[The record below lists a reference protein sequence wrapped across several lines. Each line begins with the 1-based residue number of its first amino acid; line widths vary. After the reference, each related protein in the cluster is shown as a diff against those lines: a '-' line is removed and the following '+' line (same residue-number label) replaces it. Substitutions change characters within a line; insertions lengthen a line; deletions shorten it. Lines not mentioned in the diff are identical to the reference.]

1 MELFRRFG
9 EVGYKF
15 VVSIL
20 TEWFVYKYYIY
31 FSLEKQW
38 VVLVLRICFY
48 ILQQVSNTSFA
59 LKKIHKKVCGKEFVH
74 YENETIYG

>member
-20 TEWFVYKYYIY
+20 TEW
-31 FSLEKQW
+31 
-38 VVLVLRICFY
+38 LRICFY